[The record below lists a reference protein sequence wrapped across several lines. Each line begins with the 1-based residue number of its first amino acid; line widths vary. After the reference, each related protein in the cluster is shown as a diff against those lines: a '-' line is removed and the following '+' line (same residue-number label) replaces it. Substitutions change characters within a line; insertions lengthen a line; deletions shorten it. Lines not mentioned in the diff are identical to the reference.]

1 MYMMFFSFCLQVC
14 SYLSLLGSIFLPI
27 QVGGFFVGDTFISDV
42 LSAQYLIRLYLWKP
56 LV

>member
-1 MYMMFFSFCLQVC
+1 MYMMFFSSCLQVC

-27 QVGGFFVGDTFISDV
+27 PVGVFFVGDTFISDV
-42 LSAQYLIRLYLWKP
+42 LSAQYLISLYLWKP